1 MGVRLTA
8 RDFSLCNH
16 YADKKSGVINLML
29 SFLILLVAIIID
41 KGILGNP

>member
-1 MGVRLTA
+1 MRI
-8 RDFSLCNH
+8 
-16 YADKKSGVINLML
+16 KKELLAML